1 MYDRGFSCRRAC
13 SNVHACDQVT
23 SAPFSCFCAF
33 VHSSYERE
41 EGVPSLPPL
50 RRQPKSPVRCRRKLP
65 CRTIAAMSASAGC
78 DRPPSCFRATPF
90 FTRTRREQKG
100 CQRPPTLGGSRR
112 QSSIAQLT
120 GLLLCCHRHHHPSIT
135 VVVGVNLFDLTAVTS
150 YVDVN
155 TAHRTHPMQ
164 SHTEAPTQNTL
175 SLDSLHCKTITKLSI
190 GCASPHYCRA
200 SRSSC
205 RPGQLS

>member
-1 MYDRGFSCRRAC
+1 MQNHRCDERFSRVRQA
-13 SNVHACDQVT
+13 T
-23 SAPFSCFCAF
+23 ILFSR
-33 VHSSYERE
+33 H
-41 EGVPSLPPL
+41 PL
-50 RRQPKSPVRCRRKLP
+50 FYANS
-65 CRTIAAMSASAGC
+65 
-78 DRPPSCFRATPF
+78 
-90 FTRTRREQKG
+90 KG
-100 CQRPPTLGGSRR
+100 AKRVSETTNPGRV
-112 QSSIAQLT
+112 SSIAQLT